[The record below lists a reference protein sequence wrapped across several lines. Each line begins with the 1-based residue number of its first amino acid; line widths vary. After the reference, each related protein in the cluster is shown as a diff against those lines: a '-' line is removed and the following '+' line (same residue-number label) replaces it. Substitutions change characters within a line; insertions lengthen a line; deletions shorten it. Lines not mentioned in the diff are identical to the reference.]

1 MDCTALD
8 CGCAG
13 ECAIIARYGQCSRA
27 CFIKGAG
34 AAYFA
39 RDCFIYGQIIG
50 QCCVIDY
57 ISGEDAVR
65 GRVFIV
71 IEGSAGDCCCARKCA
86 VIAGDCHGAGALFL
100 EGSASVEF
108 I

>member
-1 MDCTALD
+1 MINV
-8 CGCAG
+8 CGAR

-50 QCCVIDY
+50 QCCVIDDV
-57 ISGEDAVR
+57 SREDTIR
-65 GRVFIV
+65 GTVFIV
-71 IEGSAGDCCCARKCA
+71 IEGSAGDCCGTGEC
-86 VIAGDCHGAGALFL
+86 VIATGDCHGAGALFL
-100 EGSASVEF
+100 EGSASIEF